1 MCVAQNSG
9 SYYLL
14 VYGVNRESSMS
25 LNYVLVVPVHAFDL
39 FAISM
44 VSTRGYLMELNA
56 NQALFKKKLQFQ
68 VQVEISEKLFLR
80 FVVCETGA
88 AMVANG
94 SSSEEASC
102 CQK

>member
-1 MCVAQNSG
+1 
-9 SYYLL
+9 
-14 VYGVNRESSMS
+14 MS
-25 LNYVLVVPVHAFDL
+25 LNHVLVVPVHAFDL

-44 VSTRGYLMELNA
+44 VSTGGYLMELNA
-56 NQALFKKKLQFQ
+56 NQALFKKKFQFQ

-88 AMVANG
+88 AMVATG
-94 SSSEEASC
+94 SSREEASC